1 MLPQTNESQITE
13 LRELDRRATRLSRI
27 KAVLEWD
34 QETNLPPEGVLERSE
49 QLALLEGLIYEAK
62 TSPHLGAI
70 TTGLH
75 DATLPSD
82 IDRALVDRLH
92 RDYQR
97 SSKLS
102 LEFAERKARLVG
114 LAQSAWA
121 QARRDSDFKQFAPY
135 LRQLVELARETADR
149 VGYTDEPYD
158 ALLVEYEPFS
168 TTQELRQVF
177 DELEPG
183 VSRLTARIKE
193 APPQD
198 ASFLYRRYPRE
209 HQEAVVREMMSLL
222 GFDSRAGRLDTT
234 AHPFCTTL
242 GYHDVRITTRWD
254 ENFFNM
260 AFFGAIH
267 ETGHALYE
275 QGFDPRLAE
284 TSLASGTS
292 LGLHESQSRFWEN
305 MVARSRPFAEFC
317 FPLLRR
323 HFPEALAGV
332 DGEKFYRAVNRV
344 EPSLIRVEA
353 DEVTY
358 TLHILLRFRL
368 ETALL
373 DGSLTPDEVPSAWN
387 ELSQKLLGVRPENDA
402 EGCLQDIHWAMGG
415 LGYFP
420 TYALG
425 NLYAAQFTGRLRQ
438 ALPDWDDQ
446 LRVGNVAPT
455 LAWLRTNIHRHGAV
469 YPAGELCRRVTGQ
482 PLSARPFLEYLNAK
496 YSELYGLSPE
506 V

>member
-1 MLPQTNESQITE
+1 MLPQTNESQLKE
-13 LRELDRRATRLSRI
+13 LQELDRRITRLTRM

-34 QETNLPPEGVLERSE
+34 QETNLPPDGVLERSE

-70 TTGLH
+70 STGLH
-75 DATLPSD
+75 EATLPSD
-82 IDRALVDRLH
+82 IDRALVDRLF
-92 RDYQR
+92 RDFQR
-97 SSKLS
+97 ASKLS
-102 LEFAERKARLVG
+102 QEFAERRARLVG
-114 LAQSAWA
+114 VAQSAWA
-121 QARRDSDFKQFAPY
+121 QARKDSDFQQFAPY
-135 LRQLVELARETADR
+135 LRQLVDLARETADR
-149 VGYTDEPYD
+149 VGYTEEPYD
-158 ALLVEYEPFS
+158 ALLTEYEPF
-168 TTQELRQVF
+168 TTTRELRQVF

-183 VSRLTARIKE
+183 VSRLTARIQE
-193 APPQD
+193 ADPID
-198 ASFLYRRYPRE
+198 SSFLYKKYPRDR
-209 HQEAVVREMMSLL
+209 QEAVVREMMNLL

-242 GYHDVRITTRWD
+242 GGRDVRITTRWD

-284 TSLASGTS
+284 TSLAAGTS

-305 MVARSRPFAEFC
+305 MVARSRPFAEYC

-323 HFPEALAGV
+323 HFPESLAGV
-332 DGEKFYRAVNRV
+332 DPEKWYRAVNKV

-373 DGSLTPDEVPSAWN
+373 NGTLNPDEVPGAWN
-387 ELSQKLLGVRPENDA
+387 ELSQKLLGVQPENDA

-415 LGYFP
+415 IGYFP

-425 NLYAAQFTGRLRQ
+425 NLYAAQFTERLRQ
-438 ALPDWDDQ
+438 SLPDWESQ
-446 LRVGNVAPT
+446 LQIGNLAPT
-455 LAWLRTNIHRHGAV
+455 LTWLRTNIHRHGAV

-482 PLSARPFLEYLNAK
+482 SLSARPFLTYLTQK
-496 YSELYGLSPE
+496 YSELYALKPE